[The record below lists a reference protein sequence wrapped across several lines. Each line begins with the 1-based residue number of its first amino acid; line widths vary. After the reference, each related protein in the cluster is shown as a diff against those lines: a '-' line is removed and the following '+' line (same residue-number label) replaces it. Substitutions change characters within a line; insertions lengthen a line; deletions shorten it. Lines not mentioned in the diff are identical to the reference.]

1 MLKRVVFGLIAIL
14 LMGTLSSAWAFNLTD
29 TQGHG
34 QSLAAYKGKWVLV
47 NFWATWCPPCRAE
60 IPDLIAL
67 HNANISRLAVI
78 GIAMDYD
85 DPKQV
90 IGFAHD
96 MHINYPIVLG
106 NETVANQIG
115 QVEGLP
121 TSYLY
126 NPEGKIVATQVGG
139 LTRAVVED
147 YINSHTTS
155 HSKKK

>member
-1 MLKRVVFGLIAIL
+1 M
-14 LMGTLSSAWAFNLTD
+14 
-29 TQGHG
+29 
-34 QSLAAYKGKWVLV
+34 LV

-60 IPDLIAL
+60 IPELIAL
-67 HNANISRLAVI
+67 HNANIARLAVI

-90 IGFAHD
+90 ISFVHD
-96 MHINYPIVLG
+96 THINYPIVLG
-106 NETVANQIG
+106 NESMANQIG

-147 YINSHTTS
+147 YMNSHTLS
-155 HSKKK
+155 HGKKK